1 MIDGKQRE
9 LEELT
14 EEMEI
19 ILSVKDDISYEEICN
34 LVNKFSLLSEYDIR
48 KKIEELTGDH
58 TYIQE
63 FINKVNEETS
73 NVPTK
78 LQEKQNSLDMNSGA
92 SNASESNSYEE
103 DLVDEESD
111 MDKDVTDSLD
121 LEIKK
126 ESDRIPETIDKEEI
140 EVDNS
145 NFSSEIAEKYEPQT
159 ENVEKIIFDEDNIP
173 EVSFVKAEIKY
184 SQLSLEWGWPDGV
197 DKVIL
202 CYRMDKF
209 PVGPK
214 DSSASQVSIKREN
227 GLENGD
233 YIIQKVI
240 EGNYYFSIYT
250 YVEQEGKML
259 FSNGQRRLVVN
270 KAPSEVF
277 YEIKIKKSL
286 LGKLKAAELAFYT
299 KTKEINLPQ
308 FVLVGRVGN
317 MPLQKSD
324 GEAVFTTDYQT
335 ITKDKGIN
343 INLPIE
349 KIGKNMYVKLFFLD
363 DSNSKVYR
371 IVSPAKEKLYFK

>member
-1 MIDGKQRE
+1 MIDEKQRE

-48 KKIEELTGDH
+48 KKIEELTGDY

-78 LQEKQNSLDMNSGA
+78 FSKNPVINLEDTNNSKPNK
-92 SNASESNSYEE
+92 YEE
-103 DLVDEESD
+103 DILTKESKENRDINDAFDLDIKRESD
-111 MDKDVTDSLD
+111 KT
-121 LEIKK
+121 E
-126 ESDRIPETIDKEEI
+126 ETIEKEEI
-140 EVDNS
+140 ELHNS
-145 NFSSEIAEKYEPQT
+145 DFPNEFIQKVEQQD
-159 ENVEKIIFDEDNIP
+159 ENSIKIIFDEDNIP

-184 SQLSLEWGWPDGV
+184 SQLSLEWGWPNGV
-197 DKVIL
+197 DKVLL

-209 PVGPK
+209 PVGPT
-214 DSSASQVSIKREN
+214 DSCASQVSIRRED

-233 YIIQKVI
+233 YIIQKII

-250 YVEQEGKML
+250 SVEQEGKML

-277 YEIKIKKSL
+277 YEIKIRKSL
-286 LGKLKAAELAFYT
+286 LGKLKAAELVFHT
-299 KTKEINLPQ
+299 KGKEINLPQ
-308 FVLVGRVGN
+308 FILVGRLGN

-335 ITKDKGIN
+335 LTKDKGMN

-349 KIGKNMYVKLFFLD
+349 KIEKNMYVKLFFLD

-371 IVSPAKEKLYFK
+371 IISPAKERLYFK

>member
-9 LEELT
+9 LQELT

-48 KKIEELTGDH
+48 KKIEELTGDY

-63 FINKVNEETS
+63 FVNNVNEETS

-78 LQEKQNSLDMNSGA
+78 LQKNLNNPVINLEDINDSK
-92 SNASESNSYEE
+92 SNKYEE
-103 DLVDEESD
+103 DILTKESKENKDINDDFDLDIKRESD
-111 MDKDVTDSLD
+111 KT
-121 LEIKK
+121 E
-126 ESDRIPETIDKEEI
+126 ETIEKEEI
-140 EVDNS
+140 ELHNS
-145 NFSSEIAEKYEPQT
+145 DFPNEFIQKVEQQD
-159 ENVEKIIFDEDNIP
+159 ENSIKIIFDEDNIP

-184 SQLSLEWGWPDGV
+184 SQLSLEWGWPNGV
-197 DKVIL
+197 DKVLL

-209 PVGPK
+209 PVGPT
-214 DSSASQVSIKREN
+214 DSCASQVSIRREDD
-227 GLENGD
+227 LENGD
-233 YIIQKVI
+233 YIIQKII

-250 YVEQEGKML
+250 SVEQEGKML

-277 YEIKIKKSL
+277 YEIKIRKSL
-286 LGKLKAAELAFYT
+286 LGKLKTAELVFHT
-299 KTKEINLPQ
+299 KSKEVNLPQ
-308 FVLVGRVGN
+308 FILVGRLGN

-324 GEAVFTTDYQT
+324 GEAVFITDYQT
-335 ITKDKGIN
+335 LTNDEGIN

-371 IVSPAKEKLYFK
+371 IISPAKERLYFK